1 MKHQDPEKL
10 ISTAELL
17 PEAPDRQTMSRS
29 ERLERWADVLQA
41 HTGEL
46 NALREIEYLPFRERR
61 AYRGPNTPLTIAFED
76 PELRG
81 AGLAGDCL
89 GDAMDFFEM
98 SNEDAHRLL
107 CDCHYH
113 GTMTGAGL
121 AYRIRHY
128 LQRAERGNLW
138 ERAQSAFMGRGF

>member
-10 ISTAELL
+10 IENAELL
-17 PEAPDRQTMSRS
+17 PVTPDQKVMTRQ
-29 ERLERWADVLQA
+29 ERLERWADALQA

-61 AYRGPNTPLTIAFED
+61 AYRGPNTPLTVAFND
-76 PELRG
+76 PELRS
-81 AGLAGDCL
+81 AGLAGDRL

-113 GTMTGAGL
+113 GTMTGPGL

-128 LQRAERGNLW
+128 MQRSERGNLW
-138 ERAQSAFMGRGF
+138 ERASNVFMGRGF